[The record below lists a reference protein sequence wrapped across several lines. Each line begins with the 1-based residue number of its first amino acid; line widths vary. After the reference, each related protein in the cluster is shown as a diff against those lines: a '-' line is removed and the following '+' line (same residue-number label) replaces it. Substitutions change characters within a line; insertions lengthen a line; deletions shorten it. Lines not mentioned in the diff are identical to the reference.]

1 MSVEPR
7 RVQVT
12 LESRI
17 ESVDLGEELARGM
30 AGAAG
35 FDEDEQYKLSMAVRE
50 ILINALE
57 HGNRGDSGKAIGLGF
72 SLLGDRL
79 VVEIHDQGKGFD
91 LTRVPDP
98 RQDENLLRTS
108 GRGLFLVRCFADELQ
123 VKSSGNGGATVTIT
137 KMISSNN
144 KGSTGSNSQKEKQS

>member
-1 MSVEPR
+1 MSAQPR

-17 ESVDLGEELARGM
+17 ESVDLGEELARGV

-50 ILINALE
+50 VLINALE
-57 HGNRGDSGKAIGLGF
+57 HGSRGDVNKPIGLQF
-72 SLLGDRL
+72 ALLSDRL
-79 VVEIHDQGKGFD
+79 VVEVHDKGPGFN
-91 LTRVPDP
+91 LEAVPDP
-98 RQDENLLRTS
+98 RDAEHLLRTS

-123 VKSSGNGGATVTIT
+123 VQSGRNGGATVTIT
-137 KMISSNN
+137 KLYSSNDR
-144 KGSTGSNSQKEKQS
+144 GGTGSKSEKERHS